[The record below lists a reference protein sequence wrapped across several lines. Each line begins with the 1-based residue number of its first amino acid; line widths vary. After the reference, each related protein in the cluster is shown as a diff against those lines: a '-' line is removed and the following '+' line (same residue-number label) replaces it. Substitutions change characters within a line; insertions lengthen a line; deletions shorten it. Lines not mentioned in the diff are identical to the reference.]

1 MCATLTG
8 SDDLV
13 DGHARVVRHEAEH
26 GEDDKAGEEARQR
39 VDERHRHRH
48 AVAVVVERV
57 VRRHRDEAAV
67 RHAQRVEDL
76 RARLAPHLRQH
87 NSITV
92 SALTSARVTDAHPS
106 NDLRHI
112 ECGGESKHKTCQ
124 TDHD

>member
-1 MCATLTG
+1 ME
-8 SDDLV
+8 
-13 DGHARVVRHEAEH
+13 RHVAEDA
-26 GEDDKAGEEARQR
+26 EDDEAGEEAG
-39 VDERHRHRH
+39 ERIDDGHEERD